1 MSWLAGRKRVALGG
15 IRSRGSNLHTS
26 RQLLPPVQVAR
37 PPKLRVA
44 AYAPSRWEGTPIET
58 LERRL
63 ARARCRLQCAGE
75 NFE

>member
-1 MSWLAGRKRVALGG
+1 MDLLGACG
-15 IRSRGSNLHTS
+15 AAQRSSEELISKLHTNCWHHPC
-26 RQLLPPVQVAR
+26 RLQVAR

-63 ARARCRLQCAGE
+63 GRARCRLQCAGE